1 MPLHRINI
9 RALQALVAVYQEQSF
24 SRAAE
29 RENTTQSGMSTQV
42 KNLEEQLQTQLLVRE
57 RNQIGLT
64 PAGEIVYR
72 DGQRILKAL
81 WETEAAVMRMRGEVQ
96 GKVKFG
102 MIPSLT
108 RAIFTDLVEGMRADH
123 PNVQVSLTEE
133 YSFSLLRRVLDGELE
148 FAFVPAGDIPNG
160 LTANFAGRDR
170 EVLVS
175 RPGALPGLSHLDPAP
190 LTALEG
196 ARLVVPTEL
205 NVRRRRIGE
214 VLKAQGI
221 GVAEMVELD
230 GMLATLEMVAQSD
243 WVAILPSAICFP
255 DKDGKVRQLNPV
267 SHPDLPLDYAMVER
281 SDQALSDAARLLS
294 DRITRSIRDVLDA
307 F

>member
-57 RNQIGLT
+57 RNRIGLT

-81 WETEAAVMRMRGEVQ
+81 WETEAAVMRMRGAVQ

-108 RAIFTDLVEGMRADH
+108 RAIFTDLVAGMRADH

-133 YSFSLLRRVLDGELE
+133 YSFSLLRRVLDGEIE
-148 FAFVPAGDIPNG
+148 FAFVPAGDIPSG
-160 LTANFAGRDR
+160 LTAHFAGRDR

-175 RPGALPGLSHLDPAP
+175 RPGSIAGYSHLEPAP
-190 LTALEG
+190 LSALEG

-205 NVRRRRIGE
+205 NVRRRRIGDA
-214 VLKAQGI
+214 LKAQGI
-221 GVAEMVELD
+221 RVAEMVELD

-243 WVAILPSAICFP
+243 WVTILPSSICYP
-255 DKDGKVRQLNPV
+255 DKVGGTRQLNPV
-267 SHPDLPLDYAMVER
+267 NQPDLPLDYAMVER

-294 DRITRSIRDVLDA
+294 DRITTSIREVLEA

>member
-57 RNQIGLT
+57 RNRIGLT

-72 DGQRILKAL
+72 DGQRILKSL
-81 WETEAAVMRMRGEVQ
+81 WETEAAVMRMRGEIQ

-108 RAIFTDLVEGMRADH
+108 RAIFTDLVEGMRTDH

-175 RPGALPGLSHLDPAP
+175 RPGAIAGLTHLEPAP
-190 LTALEG
+190 LSALEG

-205 NVRRRRIGE
+205 NVRRRRIGD

-221 GVAEMVELD
+221 RVAEMVELD

-243 WVAILPSAICFP
+243 WVAILPSAICYP
-255 DKDGKVRQLNPV
+255 DKGGLVRQLNPV

-294 DRITRSIRDVLDA
+294 DRITQSIRDVLEA

>member
-24 SRAAE
+24 SRAAQ

-57 RNQIGLT
+57 RNRIGLT

-72 DGQRILKAL
+72 DGQRILKSL
-81 WETEAAVMRMRGEVQ
+81 WETETAVMRMRGEVQ

-108 RAIFTDLVEGMRADH
+108 RAIFPDLVEGMRADH
-123 PNVQVSLTEE
+123 PSVQISLTEE

-160 LTANFAGRDR
+160 LTAHFAGRDR

-175 RPGALPGLSHLDPAP
+175 RPGALDGLGQLDPAP
-190 LTALEG
+190 LSTLEG

-221 GVAEMVELD
+221 RVAEMVELD

-243 WVAILPSAICFP
+243 WVAILPSAICYP
-255 DKDGKVRQLNPV
+255 DKDGTVRQLNPV
-267 SHPDLPLDYAMVER
+267 SAPDLPLDYALVER
-281 SDQALSDAARLLS
+281 SDQALSEAARLLA
-294 DRITRSIRDVLDA
+294 DRITRAIREVLDA